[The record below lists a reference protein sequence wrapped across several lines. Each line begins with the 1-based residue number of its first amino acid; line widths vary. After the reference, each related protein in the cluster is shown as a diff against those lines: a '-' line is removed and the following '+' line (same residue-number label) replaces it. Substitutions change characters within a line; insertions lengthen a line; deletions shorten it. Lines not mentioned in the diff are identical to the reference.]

1 MIELLEFI
9 FASGWRFA
17 GTVVLII
24 AIGFALGCFRPVRI
38 TVTHGEG

>member
-17 GTVVLII
+17 GTVILLLIVAWAI
-24 AIGFALGCFRPVRI
+24 ANAALIRVHVVERD
-38 TVTHGEG
+38 